1 MSLLAFAD
9 PDQILQTLSNDLM
22 SPYCPGRTIASC
34 PSPQARQLE
43 DHILEQAQAGKSREE
58 IETALVARFGEDIRG
73 YEAQPVLLY
82 GSALV
87 GLLAL
92 VLLVVMG
99 RRWARRPAAVGVG
112 AAAMGVGA
120 AGAAVAGVPSPAPSQ
135 AELDRLEDAL
145 DEVDEL

>member
-1 MSLLAFAD
+1 MSLLGLGD
-9 PDQILQTLSNDLM
+9 PDQILQSISNDLM

-43 DHILEQAQAGKSREE
+43 DHILEQATAGKSREQ
-58 IETALVARFGEDIRG
+58 IEEALVDRFGAEIVG
-73 YEAQPVLLY
+73 YAPPPVLLY
-82 GSALV
+82 GSAAL
-87 GLLAL
+87 GLLVL

-99 RRWARRPAAVGVG
+99 RRWARRPA
-112 AAAMGVGA
+112 M
-120 AGAAVAGVPSPAPSQ
+120 AGAGAGAVAEAAPTR